1 MHSPALPMHSPL
13 FYTPRPFTPHQL
25 RIISENW
32 PELAGTSL
40 HRQRLGKVMHYR
52 FNFVKSAPGVAGS
65 ILGEGVAG
73 SWSGQV

>member
-1 MHSPALPMHSPL
+1 MPNYARF
-13 FYTPRPFTPHQL
+13 FYEQELHTPTQL
-25 RIISENW
+25 ISISENW

-65 ILGEGVAG
+65 ILGEGIAG
-73 SWSGQV
+73 SWSGQI

>member
-1 MHSPALPMHSPL
+1 MPNYARF
-13 FYTPRPFTPHQL
+13 FYTPRPITPHQL

-52 FNFVKSAPGVAGS
+52 FNFGKSAPGVTGS
-65 ILGEGVAG
+65 ILGEGIAG
-73 SWSGQV
+73 SWSGQI